1 MTFRKGLEQFTN
13 KRLIYGSIFLI
24 CATNIFTSATTRII
38 SCPSMDRQITKMQ
51 NINISSTTSNSYTT
65 TEIPKP
71 VCPMSPSLRFNDTY
85 SAVNATELLPNWN
98 EPVLDLCHDSETILI
113 ITEPFEP
120 HDEQEIRCPERV
132 TGLSMFVALTDSEL
146 QAFLDKFCQIMQIS
160 FVGEAVCRLP
170 NESGIQ
176 KEMILAQN
184 LQAISFEELENCSEF
199 YKGLG
204 DSLIARRLT
213 SVAFKCT
220 SFEKEELQGLEYFFR
235 RQGTPKRIKCS
246 NENACADLDLSIN
259 RKTILNYSIV
269 TCL

>member
-1 MTFRKGLEQFTN
+1 
-13 KRLIYGSIFLI
+13 
-24 CATNIFTSATTRII
+24 
-38 SCPSMDRQITKMQ
+38 
-51 NINISSTTSNSYTT
+51 
-65 TEIPKP
+65 
-71 VCPMSPSLRFNDTY
+71 MSPSLRFNDTY